1 MSNQDPKI
9 EEGLTGVPASGEE
22 FSLEEILAEYGG
34 SLEQVLLRETEEATG
49 EEAASREASALP
61 TPTPPAAEKQTVPS
75 PAAQAAAPAPK
86 ESAPEESAGEP
97 EIPPPPHPITLED
110 VVGVT
115 VDTVME
121 EGRREPFLSPRRSL
135 FSRRPLEETEE
146 LPSAPELEP
155 EPEPETIGPE
165 EEPREAAEE
174 YRRSL
179 AQPPCVTAAGISG
192 GFDCCCAV
200 GCGAIRSVTP
210 YLERQ
215 FTGSESL
222 SWPVS

>member
-1 MSNQDPKI
+1 MSNQDSKI

-86 ESAPEESAGEP
+86 EPAPEESAGEP
-97 EIPPPPHPITLED
+97 EIPPPPRPITLED

-115 VDTVME
+115 VDAVME

-174 YRRSL
+174 YRR
-179 AQPPCVTAAGISG
+179 A
-192 GFDCCCAV
+192 
-200 GCGAIRSVTP
+200 
-210 YLERQ
+210 
-215 FTGSESL
+215 
-222 SWPVS
+222 